1 MSESVLPPLLVL
13 TDRRQS
19 EAAGRSL
26 VETVAALVEVDGLAV
41 VFREKD
47 LGTADRHRLAAQVAE
62 TGVGLIV
69 ASDAELAADLGA
81 AGVHLAADDPLPRAS
96 RLLGRSCHDLGE
108 IEQAQREGVDY
119 ATLSPVFETPSKPG
133 YGPGL
138 RLAGLSSASGAV
150 SLPIYALGGVTPANS
165 AECINAGATGVAAM
179 GAVMA
184 AGDPGD
190 VARRLLDT
198 VPR

>member
-1 MSESVLPPLLVL
+1 MAVLPDVLVL

-26 VETVAALVEVDGLAV
+26 AETVSALVGIDGVAV

-47 LGTADRHRLAAQVAE
+47 LDGEDRAALGAEVAAV
-62 TGVGLIV
+62 GVPLIV
-69 ASDAELAADLGA
+69 ASDPDLASSLGA
-81 AGVHLAADDPLPRAS
+81 VGLHLAVGDAPADFGGFV
-96 RLLGRSCHDLGE
+96 GRSCHDVDE
-108 IEQAQREGVDY
+108 IEDATRQAVDY

-138 RLAGLSSASGAV
+138 RLGGLARASGSAGMPV
-150 SLPIYALGGVTPANS
+150 YALGGVTPANA
-165 AECINAGATGVAAM
+165 AECVTAGAAGVAAM
-179 GAVMA
+179 GAVMRSADPAGVVALLLA
-184 AGDPGD
+184 A
-190 VARRLLDT
+190 